1 MFFNIFCYFFDLS
14 NNKMSQGIFYAILA
28 VKNHFGKVFVF
39 LLTSLRFFKSFQS
52 KEPLELL
59 KLLKL
64 F

>member
-1 MFFNIFCYFFDLS
+1 
-14 NNKMSQGIFYAILA
+14 MSQGIFYAILA